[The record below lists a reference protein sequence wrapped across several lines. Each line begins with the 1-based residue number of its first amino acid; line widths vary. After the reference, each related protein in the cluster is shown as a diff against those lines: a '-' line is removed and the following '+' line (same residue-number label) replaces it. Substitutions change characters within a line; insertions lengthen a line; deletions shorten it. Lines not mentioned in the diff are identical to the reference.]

1 MAKCKK
7 CGASFGC
14 GCQLI
19 NGLCA
24 ACNAAVTKGTQNFK
38 RYVKSQINRL
48 SSLYNNTSVNC

>member
-1 MAKCKK
+1 MAKCRN

-24 ACNAAVTKGTQNFK
+24 ACNAAATKGVKRFK
-38 RYVKSQINRL
+38 DVITKAFRL
-48 SSLYNNTSVNC
+48 CSMF